1 MSTTLKIVLAVVFL
15 GALINL
21 ITAIIKIVPMSKRLK
36 EIKRAKNSFNPIS
49 VEAEIV
55 EIHTNPIG
63 ESGMDTEYDVKLHYE
78 VGYQKFYK
86 SFILVNKQALRVG
99 QKLTLLCDGDNPEQ
113 ALIQDFESELGESF
127 QMKST
132 IVNIIVDIVIM
143 AADTAITAF
152 GYINGDP

>member
-15 GALINL
+15 GALFDL
-21 ITAIIKIVPMSKRLK
+21 IRAIKKIRPMSKRLK

-86 SFILVNKQALRVG
+86 NFILVNKQALRVG

-113 ALIQDFESELGESF
+113 ALIQDFESKLGESF
-127 QMKST
+127 QMKSV
-132 IVNIIVDIVIM
+132 IVNIIVDILIM

>member
-1 MSTTLKIVLAVVFL
+1 MSTTLIIVLAVVFF

-21 ITAIIKIVPMSKRLK
+21 ISAIIKIIPMSKRLK
-36 EIKRAKNSFNPIS
+36 EIKRAKNSFNSIS
-49 VEAEIV
+49 VEAEII
-55 EIHTNPIG
+55 EIHTKP
-63 ESGMDTEYDVKLHYE
+63 MDDLDTEYDVKLYYE

-86 SFILVNKQALRVG
+86 NFILVNKQALRVG
-99 QKLTLLCDGDNPEQ
+99 QKLTLLCDSDNPEQ
-113 ALIQDFESELGESF
+113 ALIEEYTDTFGESF

-132 IVNIIVDIVIM
+132 IVNIIVDIVII

>member
-1 MSTTLKIVLAVVFL
+1 MSPVLMIVLAVVFL

-21 ITAIIKIVPMSKRLK
+21 ISAIIKIIPMSKRLK
-36 EIKRAKNSFNPIS
+36 EIKRAKNSFNSIS

-55 EIHTNPIG
+55 EIHTQPLG
-63 ESGMDTEYDVKLHYE
+63 EMDTQYDVKLYYE

-86 SFILVNKQALRVG
+86 KFILVNKQALRVG
-99 QKLTLLCDGDNPEQ
+99 QKLTLLCDGDDPKQ
-113 ALIQDFESELGESF
+113 ALIQDFESGFGESF

-143 AADTAITAF
+143 AVDSAITALA
-152 GYINGDP
+152 YMNGDP

>member
-1 MSTTLKIVLAVVFL
+1 MSTTLIIVLAVVFF

-21 ITAIIKIVPMSKRLK
+21 ISAIIKIIPMSKRLK
-36 EIKRAKNSFNPIS
+36 EIKRAKNSFNSIS
-49 VEAEIV
+49 VEAEII
-55 EIHTNPIG
+55 EIHTKPLDDL
-63 ESGMDTEYDVKLHYE
+63 DTEYDVKLYYE

-86 SFILVNKQALRVG
+86 NFILVNKQALRVG

-113 ALIQDFESELGESF
+113 ALIQDFESKLGESF
-127 QMKST
+127 QMKSV
-132 IVNIIVDIVIM
+132 IVNIIVDILIM

>member
-15 GALINL
+15 GALFDL
-21 ITAIIKIVPMSKRLK
+21 IRAVKKIRPMSKRLK

-86 SFILVNKQALRVG
+86 NFILVNKQALRVG
-99 QKLTLLCDGDNPEQ
+99 QKLTLLCDGDDPEQ
-113 ALIQDFESELGESF
+113 ALIQDFESKLGESF
-127 QMKST
+127 QMKSV
-132 IVNIIVDIVIM
+132 IVNIIVDILIM